1 MARNRA
7 LISRIPSSWKA
18 ALLAAGLLLA
28 AAIVVLPAAAEY
40 PRRYVYPLRLVCH
53 KWPGRTTL
61 SHIPKSAFTNVER
74 PYIRIDGIDVTHHKV
89 WHGRISVRTPRGIK
103 RGSAEITV
111 PSVARHLRKR
121 CIP

>member
-1 MARNRA
+1 M
-7 LISRIPSSWKA
+7 PCSWKA
-18 ALLAAGLLLA
+18 REALLAASLLLS

-61 SHIPKSAFTNVER
+61 SHIPKSAFTNV
-74 PYIRIDGIDVTHHKV
+74 PVPSIRIDGIDVTHHKV
-89 WHGRISVRTPRGIK
+89 RHGRISVRTPRGMK
-103 RGSAEITV
+103 RGSASISV
-111 PSVARHLRKR
+111 PSAARHLRKR